1 MSCPVCNGY
10 PGCPVCST
18 ESTIE
23 CRACDGAGYD
33 EDGFTCEICAG
44 MGYMDS
50 DDEPDWDSIFEERR
64 ERDHESYSDLLDDEK
79 DN

>member
-10 PGCPVCST
+10 TNCPVCGD
-18 ESTIE
+18 
-23 CRACDGAGYD
+23 DGY
-33 EDGFTCEICAG
+33 
-44 MGYMDS
+44 
-50 DDEPDWDSIFEERR
+50 DDEPDWDTIFEERR